1 VFHQLAPERALPAGT
16 PMRVQNGQPECERE
30 ENASQPSR
38 ELHKNIRRLRA
49 ENVFRDRP
57 AKCSSQA
64 FALWALHQD
73 HEHHEQR
80 HQNKKPGEQVDQ
92 KIHRGGEYR
101 QNNERSK
108 RPALKR
114 PRFNTPSGDFGV
126 GCFFD
131 LIPNLVHLRKID
143 VAQFFA
149 ARGQFVF

>member
-1 VFHQLAPERALPAGT
+1 MG
-16 PMRVQNGQPECERE
+16 VQNRQPKRERE
-30 ENASQPSR
+30 ENARQPGR
-38 ELHKNIRRLRA
+38 KLHQNVRRLCA
-49 ENVFRDRP
+49 KNVFRNRP

-80 HQNKKPGEQVDQ
+80 HQNKKHRKQVDQ

-101 QNNERSK
+101 QIDERSK
-108 RPALKR
+108 RPGPKR
-114 PRFNTPSGDFGV
+114 PRFNVPSGDFGV

-143 VAQFFA
+143 VAQFFV